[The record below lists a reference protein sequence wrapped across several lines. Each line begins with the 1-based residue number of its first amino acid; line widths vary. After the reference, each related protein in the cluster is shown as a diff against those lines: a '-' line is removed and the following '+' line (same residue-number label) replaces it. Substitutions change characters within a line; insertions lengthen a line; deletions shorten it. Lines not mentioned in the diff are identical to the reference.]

1 MGGDA
6 SNVARTEQEHT
17 CWSRSGG
24 TRRTTWTPRCE
35 PNLGFRGRAGVRHH
49 LLVNPRLFALLLEGA
64 LGRSRYD
71 LRLHLDK
78 GKRYRMRVG

>member
-1 MGGDA
+1 MDRA
-6 SNVARTEQEHT
+6 APPPRPEA
-17 CWSRSGG
+17 
-24 TRRTTWTPRCE
+24 TPD
-35 PNLGFRGRAGVRHH
+35 LGFRGRAGVQHH